1 MERKDL
7 PTSGLLLLWVE
18 KKKTFFFFMVE
29 RTVNWMI
36 HHCDNDIEWWW
47 SILIVFDN
55 HHHLVTTCFHVNAFP
70 YRIRGRTFS
79 GITTA
84 EAEAANRLMFC
95 KMTNEST
102 CLLTTY
108 FFFDFGSLFPH
119 SLWKHTHTHHLS
131 CDLLLFLLLLSFLL
145 LCVQGNHPFHHPA
158 NVWISEFLFFFW

>member
-1 MERKDL
+1 MNLWAIILRPLLTWFSRLICETATRQ
-7 PTSGLLLLWVE
+7 TCFSGLLSPTDCALQYLYGKKGSSNFWATPTVGR

-84 EAEAANRLMFC
+84 EAAKANRLMFC

-102 CLLTTY
+102 CL
-108 FFFDFGSLFPH
+108 
-119 SLWKHTHTHHLS
+119 
-131 CDLLLFLLLLSFLL
+131 
-145 LCVQGNHPFHHPA
+145 
-158 NVWISEFLFFFW
+158 